1 MWQTH
6 YHPICDVLLGLQW
19 DGEERICN
27 ALTKF
32 LGVEK
37 TPYTTE
43 AFKIFLLGAI
53 QRVFHPGSK
62 FDTMLCLVGGQGAG
76 KSTFIRLLAMN
87 DSWFSDDIK
96 KLSDDNLYRMLYG
109 HWIIEMAEMLA
120 TANAR
125 SIEEIKS
132 SLSRQKDTYK
142 VPYEKYPKDRPRQ
155 CVFAGSSNT
164 MDFLPLDRSGNRRF
178 LPVLVNAQKAETH
191 ILADEAASWAYI
203 QQVWAEAMTIY
214 QSGNY
219 SLVLPLELEEIA
231 RTAQRE
237 FMPEDSKAGLIQ
249 KFLDSYKGDYVCS
262 LMLYREALGNGF
274 SEPKQQELR
283 EIGSIMN
290 DSVTGWEKGAQHRFE
305 IYGQQRSWRRSK
317 AEAFP
322 LIEEQLA
329 LPDGWA

>member
-1 MWQTH
+1 M
-6 YHPICDVLLGLQW
+6 
-19 DGEERICN
+19 
-27 ALTKF
+27 
-32 LGVEK
+32 
-37 TPYTTE
+37 
-43 AFKIFLLGAI
+43 
-53 QRVFHPGSK
+53 
-62 FDTMLCLVGGQGAG
+62 
-76 KSTFIRLLAMN
+76 
-87 DSWFSDDIK
+87 
-96 KLSDDNLYRMLYG
+96 YG

-132 SLSRQKDTYK
+132 FLSR
-142 VPYEKYPKDRPRQ
+142 
-155 CVFAGSSNT
+155 
-164 MDFLPLDRSGNRRF
+164 
-178 LPVLVNAQKAETH
+178 QKAETH
-191 ILADEAASWAYI
+191 ILADEAASRAYI
-203 QQVWAEAMTIY
+203 RQVWAEAMTIY

-219 SLVLPLELEEIA
+219 SLVLPPELKEIA

-262 LMLYREALGNGF
+262 LMLYQEALGNGL

-305 IYGQQRSWRRSK
+305 IYGQQRSWRRVK